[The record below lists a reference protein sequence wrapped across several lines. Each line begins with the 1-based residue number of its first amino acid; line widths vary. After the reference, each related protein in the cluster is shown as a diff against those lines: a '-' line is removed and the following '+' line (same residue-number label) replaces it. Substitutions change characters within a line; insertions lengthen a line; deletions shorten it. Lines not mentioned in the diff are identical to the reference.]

1 MKFRFILLER
11 RNSSSSSFF
20 MGGGGEMTKVFLSSA
35 KTNVLR
41 LYSFTEPFIFHLFL
55 QFNGNLHDFNCYDTL
70 A

>member
-20 MGGGGEMTKVFLSSA
+20 FGKMTKVFLSSA

-41 LYSFTEPFIFHLFL
+41 LSSFTEPFIFHLFL
-55 QFNGNLHDFNCYDTL
+55 PFNENLHNFNCYDTL

>member
-20 MGGGGEMTKVFLSSA
+20 LGGKMTKVFLSSA

-41 LYSFTEPFIFHLFL
+41 LYSLTEIFIFHLFL
-55 QFNGNLHDFNCYDTL
+55 PFNGNLHNFNCYDTL